1 METRA
6 NYAAVG
12 GFVLVLLTAILVF
25 AVWITGASLNK
36 GRDRYRIRF
45 DGPVRGLQLG
55 GKVKLFGVNVGEVE
69 KIRLD
74 PEQYG
79 KIDVVITVAE
89 NTPILEGS
97 AAELRITGLTGL
109 SEVLI
114 TGGSPGAARIE
125 AKQGEEFP
133 VISAQKSQLEEI
145 AGSVPDIVDRVN
157 NILAKVESYLSPEN
171 AERVGSIVANVEGIT
186 GDIKV
191 ITGGISE
198 DSENINKLIAN
209 VQSLSKKLDLL
220 ASELEGDIKEISK
233 KLNRTL
239 DTLDNAGLKFS
250 KTMDSANAMIDE
262 NRAPIR
268 RFTTVGLYE
277 VTNLI
282 SKLQKLAEDISRIA
296 RALAREGARAF
307 INPGGG
313 KIKE

>member
-12 GFVLVLLTAILVF
+12 GFVLALLFAIVVF
-25 AVWITGASLNK
+25 AVWLTGAAINQ

-69 KIRLD
+69 RIRLD
-74 PEQYG
+74 PNEYG
-79 KIDVVITVAE
+79 KIDVVISVAE
-89 NTPILEGS
+89 DTPIVEGS

-114 TGGSPGAARIE
+114 TGGDKNSKPIEHAR
-125 AKQGEEFP
+125 GEEYP
-133 VISAQKSQLEEI
+133 VIPAKKSQLEEI

-157 NILAKVESYLSPEN
+157 NILAKVESYLSEEN
-171 AERVGSIVANVEGIT
+171 AEKIGSIVGNIDGIT
-186 GDIKV
+186 HDIKV
-191 ITGGISE
+191 VTGDVSK
-198 DSENINKLIAN
+198 DSQSINQLIERVN
-209 VQSLSKKLDLL
+209 SLSKKLDDL
-220 ASELEGDIKEISK
+220 AGSLEGDIKDISK
-233 KLNRTL
+233 KLGRTL
-239 DTLDNAGLKFS
+239 DTLDEAGGKFS

-262 NRAPIR
+262 NRAPLR

>member
-12 GFVLVLLTAILVF
+12 GFVLALLFAIVVF
-25 AVWITGASLNK
+25 AVWLTGAAINK

-69 KIRLD
+69 NIRLD

-79 KIDVVITVAE
+79 KIDVVVAVAE
-89 NTPILEGS
+89 ETPILEGS

-114 TGGSPGAARIE
+114 TGGTPGADRITR
-125 AKQGEEFP
+125 KPGEQLP
-133 VISAQKSQLEEI
+133 VIPAQKSQLEEI

-157 NILAKVESYLSPEN
+157 SILQKVESYLSDEN
-171 AERVGSIVANVEGIT
+171 AEKVGSIVTNIDGIT
-186 GDIKV
+186 HDIKV
-191 ITGGISE
+191 ITGDVSK
-198 DSENINKLIAN
+198 DSQRINQLIENVN
-209 VQSLSKKLDLL
+209 SLSKKLDEL
-220 ASELEGDIKEISK
+220 AGSLEGDIKEISK
-233 KLNRTL
+233 KLSRTL
-239 DTLDNAGLKFS
+239 DTLDQAGSKFS
-250 KTMDSANAMIDE
+250 RTMDSANAMIDE